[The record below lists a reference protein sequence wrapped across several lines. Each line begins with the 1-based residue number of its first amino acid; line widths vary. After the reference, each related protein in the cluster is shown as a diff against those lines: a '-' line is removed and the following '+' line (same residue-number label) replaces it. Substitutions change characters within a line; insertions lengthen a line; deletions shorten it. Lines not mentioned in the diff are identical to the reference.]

1 MEAGMR
7 KMVFFLAAAA
17 LLVSPFAM
25 TRLHGQK
32 VPVNVA
38 QKTLDMY
45 YIDVDGGKSIL
56 IVSPSGES
64 LLYDPGST
72 DARHFQGDN
81 ILRAIDEA
89 GLQQIDFFISS
100 HYHGDH
106 VGNVNYLA
114 DKLPIR
120 QWYDHGAY
128 TTENRTGRNAGFLEW
143 LPLREHVKVTVP
155 NPGDKIPIAGL
166 DVMFVSGSGKLLK
179 TPVPG
184 APGAGLPNPF
194 CKDSPPKV
202 QDPTPENA
210 ESLGLVLRYN
220 NFRVLDL
227 GDLTWN
233 QENQLACPN
242 NLLGTF
248 DVYDT
253 TRHGT
258 GWSGAPA
265 LVHASRARVAVM
277 NNGER
282 KGGEAGTWDIIHG
295 IPGFED
301 LWQNHYSVLVDK
313 AHNPPDNMI
322 ANVEMLD
329 HGYALKMSVRPD
341 GSFSMTNQRTG
352 FVKEYP
358 ARRTPATASN
368 GAAPTGASS
377 R

>member
-1 MEAGMR
+1 MR
-7 KMVFFLAAAA
+7 KVLLFLVAVA
-17 LLVSPFAM
+17 LLVPFTL
-25 TRLHGQK
+25 TRVQGQK

-38 QKTLDMY
+38 QKTLDIY
-45 YIDVDGGKSIL
+45 YIDVDGGKSVL
-56 IVSPSGES
+56 FVSPSGES
-64 LLYDPGST
+64 LLFDPGST

-81 ILRAIDEA
+81 ILKAINEA
-89 GLQQIDFFISS
+89 GLQQIDYLIAS

-106 VGNVNYLA
+106 VGNLPYLA
-114 DKLPIR
+114 SKLPIR
-120 QWYDHGAY
+120 RFYDHGAY
-128 TTENRTGRNAGFLEW
+128 TTENSPGRNSGFLEW
-143 LPLREHVKVTVP
+143 LPLREHVNVTVP
-155 NPGDKIPIAGL
+155 QPGEKLPIAGL

-184 APGAGLPNPF
+184 APGAGAPNPF
-194 CKDSPPKV
+194 CKDSPSKV
-202 QDPTPENA
+202 QDPTPENF
-210 ESLGLVLRYN
+210 ESLGLVLKYN
-220 NFRVLDL
+220 NFRLLDL

-253 TRHGT
+253 SRHGT

-265 LVHASRARVAVM
+265 LNHASRARVAVM

-282 KGGEAGTWDIIHG
+282 KGGEVGTWDIIHG

-322 ANVEMLD
+322 ANVDMLD
-329 HGYALKMSVRPD
+329 HGYAFKMSVRPD
-341 GSFSMTNQRTG
+341 GSFSMKNERTG

-358 ARRTPATASN
+358 AKKA
-368 GAAPTGASS
+368 AAPTTATKTAAPSANSS